1 MTQQAPTT
9 TPQWLQALT
18 PDPLPDPSPPLK
30 PPSQLELAL
39 LRKQD
44 MLDTFEK
51 IFDPAMEALAD
62 GTSIVKFLQ
71 SDHRSLSAGRFMR
84 WIMDDPQRYRAY
96 LRSHEVAMELI
107 SNDLIPIA
115 DGKDDPMEDVARSKL
130 RVDARKLMMGFNAKD
145 RFTTTTKVDVTGHQ
159 SISLVGLMKDR
170 EQQGIAMVERLNNLL
185 PPVDATIKA
194 DNPYQ
199 PTDPTLDPT
208 DLDDEDAP

>member
-1 MTQQAPTT
+1 MEPTE
-9 TPQWLQALT
+9 PQ
-18 PDPLPDPSPPLK
+18 PVSP
-30 PPSQLELAL
+30 LELAL

-145 RFTTTTKVDVTGHQ
+145 RFTNTTKVDVTGHQ

-185 PPVDATIKA
+185 PPVDATIKT

-199 PTDPTLDPT
+199 TDPTLDPT

>member
-1 MTQQAPTT
+1 MTQQTATSIPA
-9 TPQWLQALT
+9 WLQALEPT
-18 PDPLPDPSPPLK
+18 EPKPISP
-30 PPSQLELAL
+30 LELAL

-185 PPVDATIKA
+185 PPVDATIKV
-194 DNPYQ
+194 DNPYDT
-199 PTDPTLDPT
+199 PPT

>member
-1 MTQQAPTT
+1 MTQQTA
-9 TPQWLQALT
+9 TPAWLQALEPT
-18 PDPLPDPSPPLK
+18 EPQPVSP
-30 PPSQLELAL
+30 LELAL

-194 DNPYQ
+194 DNPYDT
-199 PTDPTLDPT
+199 PPT

>member
-1 MTQQAPTT
+1 MTQQTA
-9 TPQWLQALT
+9 TPVPAWLQALT
-18 PDPLPDPSPPLK
+18 PEPDLSQPPPPPSP
-30 PPSQLELAL
+30 SQLAL

-44 MLDTFEK
+44 MLATFEAL
-51 IFDPAMEALAD
+51 FDPAMEALAD

-71 SDHRSLSAGRFMR
+71 SDHRNISAGRFMR

-185 PPVDATIKA
+185 PPADTVIKA

-199 PTDPTLDPT
+199 LTDPDTPT
-208 DLDDEDAP
+208 DDEDDT

>member
-1 MTQQAPTT
+1 MTQQAPTS

-18 PDPLPDPSPPLK
+18 PDPLPDPSPPPK
-30 PPSQLELAL
+30 PVSPMELAL

-194 DNPYQ
+194 DNPYDT
-199 PTDPTLDPT
+199 PPT

>member
-1 MTQQAPTT
+1 MTQQTA
-9 TPQWLQALT
+9 TPAWLQALEPT
-18 PDPLPDPSPPLK
+18 DPSPPPK
-30 PPSQLELAL
+30 PISALELAL

-71 SDHRSLSAGRFMR
+71 SDHRSISAGRFMR

>member
-1 MTQQAPTT
+1 MEPTE
-9 TPQWLQALT
+9 PQ
-18 PDPLPDPSPPLK
+18 PVSP
-30 PPSQLELAL
+30 LELAL

-199 PTDPTLDPT
+199 TDPSTDP
-208 DLDDEDAP
+208 DLEDAP

>member
-1 MTQQAPTT
+1 MTQQTATSIPA
-9 TPQWLQALT
+9 WLQALEPT
-18 PDPLPDPSPPLK
+18 DPPLK

-185 PPVDATIKA
+185 PPVDATIKT
-194 DNPYQ
+194 DNPYDT
-199 PTDPTLDPT
+199 PPT

>member
-1 MTQQAPTT
+1 
-9 TPQWLQALT
+9 
-18 PDPLPDPSPPLK
+18 
-30 PPSQLELAL
+30 
-39 LRKQD
+39 
-44 MLDTFEK
+44 
-51 IFDPAMEALAD
+51 
-62 GTSIVKFLQ
+62 
-71 SDHRSLSAGRFMR
+71 
-84 WIMDDPQRYRAY
+84 
-96 LRSHEVAMELI
+96 MELI

-199 PTDPTLDPT
+199 TDTPT

>member
-1 MTQQAPTT
+1 MTQQAPTS

-18 PDPLPDPSPPLK
+18 PDPDPSPPLK

-71 SDHRSLSAGRFMR
+71 SDHRSISAGRFMR

-185 PPVDATIKA
+185 PPVDATIKV
-194 DNPYQ
+194 DNPYDT
-199 PTDPTLDPT
+199 PPT

>member
-1 MTQQAPTT
+1 MTQQTATSIPA
-9 TPQWLQALT
+9 WLQALEPT
-18 PDPLPDPSPPLK
+18 DPPLK

-71 SDHRSLSAGRFMR
+71 SDHRSISAGRFMR

-199 PTDPTLDPT
+199 LTDTPTDPD
-208 DLDDEDAP
+208 DDEDAP

>member
-1 MTQQAPTT
+1 MTQQTA
-9 TPQWLQALT
+9 TPAWLQALEPT
-18 PDPLPDPSPPLK
+18 EPQPVSP
-30 PPSQLELAL
+30 LELAL

-185 PPVDATIKA
+185 PPTDATIKT
-194 DNPYQ
+194 DNPYDT
-199 PTDPTLDPT
+199 PPT

>member
-1 MTQQAPTT
+1 MTQQTATS

-18 PDPLPDPSPPLK
+18 PDPLPVPSPPLK
-30 PPSQLELAL
+30 PPSPLELAL

-44 MLDTFEK
+44 MMDTFEK

-185 PPVDATIKA
+185 PPVDATIKV

>member
-1 MTQQAPTT
+1 MTQQTATSIP
-9 TPQWLQALT
+9 WLQALRT
-18 PDPLPDPSPPLK
+18 DDPSSSHQTPHPA
-30 PPSQLELAL
+30 LELAL

-130 RVDARKLMMGFNAKD
+130 RVDAQAHDGVQRQGLGS
-145 RFTTTTKVDVTGHQ
+145 TTTKVDVTGHQ
-159 SISLVGLMKDR
+159 TSRWSG
-170 EQQGIAMVERLNNLL
+170 
-185 PPVDATIKA
+185 
-194 DNPYQ
+194 
-199 PTDPTLDPT
+199 
-208 DLDDEDAP
+208 

>member
-1 MTQQAPTT
+1 MTQQTATSIPA
-9 TPQWLQALT
+9 WLQALEPT
-18 PDPLPDPSPPLK
+18 DPSPPPK
-30 PPSQLELAL
+30 PISALELAL

-71 SDHRSLSAGRFMR
+71 SDHRSISAGRFMR

-185 PPVDATIKA
+185 PPVDATIKT

-199 PTDPTLDPT
+199 LTDSPTDP

>member
-1 MTQQAPTT
+1 MTQQTATSIPA
-9 TPQWLQALT
+9 WLQALEPT
-18 PDPLPDPSPPLK
+18 DPPLK

-194 DNPYQ
+194 DNPYDT
-199 PTDPTLDPT
+199 PPT
-208 DLDDEDAP
+208 DLDEDDGQSPLD

>member
-1 MTQQAPTT
+1 MTQQTA
-9 TPQWLQALT
+9 TPAWLQALEPT
-18 PDPLPDPSPPLK
+18 EPQPVSP
-30 PPSQLELAL
+30 LELAL

-185 PPVDATIKA
+185 PPVDATIKV
-194 DNPYQ
+194 DNPYDT
-199 PTDPTLDPT
+199 PPT

>member
-1 MTQQAPTT
+1 MEPTE
-9 TPQWLQALT
+9 PQ
-18 PDPLPDPSPPLK
+18 PVSP
-30 PPSQLELAL
+30 LELAL

-185 PPVDATIKA
+185 PPVDATIKV
-194 DNPYQ
+194 DNPYDT
-199 PTDPTLDPT
+199 PPT

>member
-9 TPQWLQALT
+9 STVPPWLQALT
-18 PDPLPDPSPPLK
+18 PEPDPSPPLK

-145 RFTTTTKVDVTGHQ
+145 RFTTTTKVDVAANI
-159 SISLVGLMKDR
+159 SITTALQTARS
-170 EQQGIAMVERLNNLL
+170 RLETLTDLTAEDVIDVSQPLLGEL
-185 PPVDATIKA
+185 PPGEA
-194 DNPYQ
+194 PS
-199 PTDPTLDPT
+199 
-208 DLDDEDAP
+208 DEDEE

>member
-1 MTQQAPTT
+1 MTQQTA
-9 TPQWLQALT
+9 TPAWLQALEPT
-18 PDPLPDPSPPLK
+18 EPQPVSP
-30 PPSQLELAL
+30 LELAL

-194 DNPYQ
+194 DNPYDT
-199 PTDPTLDPT
+199 PST

>member
-1 MTQQAPTT
+1 MTQQTA
-9 TPQWLQALT
+9 TPAWLQALEPT
-18 PDPLPDPSPPLK
+18 EPQPVSP
-30 PPSQLELAL
+30 LELAL

-185 PPVDATIKA
+185 PPVDATIKT

-199 PTDPTLDPT
+199 LTDSPTDP

>member
-1 MTQQAPTT
+1 MTQQTA
-9 TPQWLQALT
+9 TPAWLQALEPT
-18 PDPLPDPSPPLK
+18 EPQPVSP
-30 PPSQLELAL
+30 LELAL

-145 RFTTTTKVDVTGHQ
+145 RFTTTTTVDVTGHQ

-194 DNPYQ
+194 DNPYDT
-199 PTDPTLDPT
+199 PPT

>member
-1 MTQQAPTT
+1 MTQQTATSIPA
-9 TPQWLQALT
+9 WLQALEPT
-18 PDPLPDPSPPLK
+18 EPKPISP
-30 PPSQLELAL
+30 LELAL

-71 SDHRSLSAGRFMR
+71 SDHRALSAGRFMR

-199 PTDPTLDPT
+199 LTDDDQVEVT
-208 DLDDEDAP
+208 DDE